1 LTIASP
7 GDSTLTINFAWD
19 NDNDN
24 DMLIYSDTAT
34 NPDTLWG
41 TGGATLANPEIDH
54 SIWLEDPTGDYYV
67 TVLDYDAGVDFNYT
81 FLFKPDG
88 TIQKITGTFNG
99 TTYPYEFYVEPR
111 GG

>member
-1 LTIASP
+1 
-7 GDSTLTINFAWD
+7 
-19 NDNDN
+19 
-24 DMLIYSDTAT
+24 MLIYSDTAT

-81 FLFKPDG
+81 FLFNSLTVLYKRF
-88 TIQKITGTFNG
+88 TGTFNG

-111 GG
+111 GL

>member
-24 DMLIYSDTAT
+24 DMLIIAILLQILILVGYRRCNS
-34 NPDTLWG
+34 
-41 TGGATLANPEIDH
+41 ANPEIDH

-67 TVLDYDAGVDFNYT
+67 TARL
-81 FLFKPDG
+81 
-88 TIQKITGTFNG
+88 
-99 TTYPYEFYVEPR
+99 
-111 GG
+111 

>member
-24 DMLIYSDTAT
+24 DMLIIAILLQILIPCGVQEVQLS
-34 NPDTLWG
+34 
-41 TGGATLANPEIDH
+41 NPEIDH

-81 FLFKPDG
+81 FLFN
-88 TIQKITGTFNG
+88 TA
-99 TTYPYEFYVEPR
+99 
-111 GG
+111 